1 MGMSCERKW
10 MRGNGTIW
18 PRSDYGPNRLVAPF
32 LPFLLC
38 LDARAHVEPS
48 FLFNVLSFP
57 PLVDLSPIT
66 PLPPPLALFLCNDFF
81 ISLT

>member
-1 MGMSCERKW
+1 MMGMSCERNW

-66 PLPPPLALFLCNDFF
+66 PSVRSVPLQWLLYLSD
-81 ISLT
+81 LT